1 MESHVMTHAVLPE
14 HIVREKLG
22 VKNYNAM
29 YRFVNMGIL
38 SQKDITWLS
47 EIWYYG
53 YTLLE

>member
-1 MESHVMTHAVLPE
+1 MTHAVLPE